1 MNGVAGYAGAVV
13 NPMLAL
19 AVESTRQHLRNAA
32 GLEAL
37 RNWPI
42 ENDLFPHWPG
52 LADDRPEIDDAE
64 SLLRWQPDSRSSVLV
79 FEALAGMCFE
89 PLTGNGGELRVL
101 HRDKDG
107 KLAQSALATITR
119 PKSEVLRQQAQRVAD
134 GAGER
139 LRPKSDVI
147 ASRDRLTEIN
157 AQVVPPF
164 AFWCAALPIHPD
176 RMPRTIELIDL
187 TLTLASFAVQ
197 RFKHALAVARPNQVN
212 PSIFPAILTPA
223 HGSLPSGHA
232 TEAFAVARVLYSLLR
247 FKDGRLQLEP
257 DKDGAP
263 AVGGPLER
271 MLMALA
277 ARIADNRQ
285 VAGLHYPI
293 DTLAGRLLGTVLAD
307 YLVAR
312 CQKAGAKC
320 ASGSFDGAELTIMD
334 PNVKPWIQIESRG
347 QVAEPDPA
355 GMNLLLGEDAACRL
369 AGEAIEVPGSAAL
382 TWLWQ
387 KARKEWG
394 SD

>member
-1 MNGVAGYAGAVV
+1 M
-13 NPMLAL
+13 
-19 AVESTRQHLRNAA
+19 R
-32 GLEAL
+32 
-37 RNWPI
+37 
-42 ENDLFPHWPG
+42 
-52 LADDRPEIDDAE
+52 
-64 SLLRWQPDSRSSVLV
+64 
-79 FEALAGMCFE
+79 
-89 PLTGNGGELRVL
+89 
-101 HRDKDG
+101 
-107 KLAQSALATITR
+107 
-119 PKSEVLRQQAQRVAD
+119 
-134 GAGER
+134 R
-139 LRPKSDVI
+139 LSIYPY
-147 ASRDRLTEIN
+147 
-157 AQVVPPF
+157 
-164 AFWCAALPIHPD
+164 

-187 TLTLASFAVQ
+187 TLTLASLPCSAC
-197 RFKHALAVARPNQVN
+197 ASTLAVARPNQVN

-247 FKDGRLQLEP
+247 FKDGRLQPEP
-257 DKDGAP
+257 EDGAP